1 MRLKLNFSWRVE
13 ILRLSPFWAL
23 TSLRRVKWKRYN
35 CKEEVLGDVEFLQL
49 QTNIFVVERIE
60 TFNQSCRLFPSQA
73 LYVHFF
79 IHNFWSVGHQI
90 GFWTCLISI
99 WGGLYFVSLIKR
111 LWFYFKV
118 FLVPGG
124 ATQNKKDKH
133 GPNRCIGYTALI
145 FHSIATISTNL
156 NFYRIRN
163 VKQLWKK
170 KEVCTSA
177 SVNDFS

>member
-1 MRLKLNFSWRVE
+1 MLNFCNFKQ
-13 ILRLSPFWAL
+13 IFLLL
-23 TSLRRVKWKRYN
+23 
-35 CKEEVLGDVEFLQL
+35 KELKHL
-49 QTNIFVVERIE
+49 IKVVGY
-60 TFNQSCRLFPSQA
+60 SQA
-73 LYVHFF
+73 KLCIHFF

-124 ATQNKKDKH
+124 ATQNKKDKK

-156 NFYRIRN
+156 DIFIASEMWSNCE
-163 VKQLWKK
+163 KK
-170 KEVCTSA
+170 KYALLLQSMTSHKVHLA
-177 SVNDFS
+177 IGLLAPLCHMPSSSSRRKERRQTN